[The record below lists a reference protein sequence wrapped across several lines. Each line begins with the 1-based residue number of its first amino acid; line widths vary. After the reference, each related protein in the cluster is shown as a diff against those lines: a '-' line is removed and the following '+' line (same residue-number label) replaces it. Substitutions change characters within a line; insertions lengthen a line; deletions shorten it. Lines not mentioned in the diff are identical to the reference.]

1 MGIESHNPRN
11 GGLSGFFS
19 CGSENTIRGYGAS
32 DLDALGVG
40 WEE

>member
-1 MGIESHNPRN
+1 MGIESDNPSN
-11 GGLSGFFS
+11 GTLSEFFS
-19 CGSENTIRGYGAS
+19 YGSVTTIGGYGAS